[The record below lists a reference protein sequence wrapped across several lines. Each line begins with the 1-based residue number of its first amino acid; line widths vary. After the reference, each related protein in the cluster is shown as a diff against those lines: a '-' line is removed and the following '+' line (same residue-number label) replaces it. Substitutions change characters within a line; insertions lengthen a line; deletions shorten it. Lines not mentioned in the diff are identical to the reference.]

1 MSREEMF
8 NKFLEVM
15 NRFAQ
20 IKAIVAVKDG
30 FIMTTPFTI
39 CGSLFLLVACLPIP
53 GWNELMSG
61 LFGENWA
68 APLFAVCGGTFNIL
82 ALIVVLCVTYKYVA
96 NEGLDGMTAAG
107 LALAAFVIIMPPEVV
122 LDDGTV
128 VGNVIPK
135 NWAGSNGII
144 TALVVAFT
152 TSWIY
157 CYCVKNHIGIKMPDA
172 VPGGVVRA
180 FEALTP
186 GVLVFLLASVV
197 WGLCHFACE
206 STVPEL
212 VFSLIQ
218 TPLQSLTDT
227 LVGGSV
233 IVGLQS
239 LLFWAGIHGP
249 NVVNGVATPM
259 MMANTL
265 DNQALLDAGQSLLN
279 NPAAKFM
286 TMQVNDVF
294 VKSGGCGLTLGL
306 IIASYMVAKSEQ
318 LTSLIKMATV
328 PGIFNINEPIIFGLP
343 IVFNPFLLVPFI
355 LVPLLALII
364 TYTAMMIGFLSPMGA
379 VQVPWTTPPIIAG
392 LLLDG
397 WQGAVIQII
406 NLVMA
411 VLVYLPF
418 VKKMDASMQEEE
430 KQQAAEEV

>member
-1 MSREEMF
+1 MNRQELF

-39 CGSLFLLVACLPIP
+39 CGSLFLLIACLPIP
-53 GWNELMSG
+53 GWNELMVSM
-61 LFGENWA
+61 FGENWA

-82 ALIVVLCVTYKYVA
+82 ALIVVVCVTYKYVA

-107 LALAAFVIIMPPEVV
+107 LALAAFVIIIPPEVV
-122 LDDGTV
+122 LESGEV

-144 TALVVAFT
+144 TALLVAFA
-152 TSWIY
+152 TSYIY
-157 CYCVKNHIGIKMPDA
+157 CYCVKNHIGIKMPES

-186 GVLVFLLASVV
+186 GFLLASII
-197 WGLCHFACE
+197 WGVCHFAGNT
-206 STVPEL
+206 SAPEL
-212 VFSLIQ
+212 VFSMIQ

-227 LVGGSV
+227 LFGGTV

-265 DNQALLDAGQSLLN
+265 DNQALLDAGQTLLN

-294 VKSGGCGLTLGL
+294 VKSGGCGLTMGL
-306 IIASYMVAKSEQ
+306 IIASYMVSKSEQ
-318 LTSLIKMATV
+318 LTSLTRMSTV

-343 IVFNPFLLVPFI
+343 IVFNPFMLVPFI
-355 LVPLLALII
+355 LVPVVALFV
-364 TYTAMMIGFLSPMGA
+364 TYTAMMIGFLAPMGA

-406 NLVMA
+406 NLVLA
-411 VLVYLPF
+411 VLIYLPF
-418 VKKMDASMQEEE
+418 VKKLDMSFI
-430 KQQAAEEV
+430 AEEQAGNN

>member
-1 MSREEMF
+1 MNRQELF

-39 CGSLFLLVACLPIP
+39 CGSLFLLIACLPIP
-53 GWNELMSG
+53 GWNELMVSM
-61 LFGENWA
+61 FGENWA
-68 APLFAVCGGTFNIL
+68 APLFAVCGGTFSIL
-82 ALIVVLCVTYKYVA
+82 ALIVVVCVTYKYVA

-107 LALAAFVIIMPPEVV
+107 LALAAFVIIIPPEVV
-122 LDDGTV
+122 LESGEV

-144 TALVVAFT
+144 TALLVAFA
-152 TSWIY
+152 TSYIY
-157 CYCVKNHIGIKMPDA
+157 CYCVKNHIGIKMPES

-186 GVLVFLLASVV
+186 GFLVFLLASIV
-197 WGLCHFACE
+197 WGVCHFAGNT
-206 STVPEL
+206 SAPEL
-212 VFSLIQ
+212 VFSMIQ
-218 TPLQSLTDT
+218 TP
-227 LVGGSV
+227 
-233 IVGLQS
+233 LQS

-265 DNQALLDAGQSLLN
+265 DNQALLDAGQTLLN

-294 VKSGGCGLTLGL
+294 VKSGGCGLTMGL
-306 IIASYMVAKSEQ
+306 IIASYMVSKSEQ
-318 LTSLIKMATV
+318 LTSLTRMSTV

-343 IVFNPFLLVPFI
+343 IVFNPFMLVPFI
-355 LVPLLALII
+355 LVPVVALFV

-406 NLVMA
+406 NLVLA
-411 VLVYLPF
+411 VLIYLPF
-418 VKKMDASMQEEE
+418 VKKLDISFI
-430 KQQAAEEV
+430 AEEQAGNN